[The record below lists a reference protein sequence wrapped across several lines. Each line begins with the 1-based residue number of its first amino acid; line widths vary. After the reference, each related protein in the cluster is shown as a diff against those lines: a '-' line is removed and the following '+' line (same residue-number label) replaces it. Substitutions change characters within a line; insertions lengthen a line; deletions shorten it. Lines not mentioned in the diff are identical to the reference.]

1 MIKLKCVK
9 TGSLGNLYILDYNG
23 KKLVI
28 ELGVDYNTFLLNI
41 ENMIDLQGVIVSH
54 YHDDHF
60 NKSLYD
66 KIKNCGFD
74 ILTNDNT
81 NIGKPYKLGEFIV
94 SPLPCK
100 HNIDCSAWA
109 IKVENEVILF
119 ATDTAIIPRVK
130 THINHFIVEVN
141 FIEQIRQEMVVKGI
155 DLSHINIVSK
165 NHQSLESCVDYF
177 NKLDYKPK
185 NIITIHKSN
194 SGLFDS
200 TITIN
205 ALKKYAT
212 NVQVAKN
219 GEEYIL

>member
-41 ENMIDLQGVIVSH
+41 DNMLDIKGAIVSH
-54 YHDDHF
+54 FHDDHF
-60 NKSLYD
+60 NKSLYN

-74 ILTNDNT
+74 ILTNENT
-81 NIGKPYKLGEFIV
+81 NIGKSYKLGEFTV
-94 SPLPCK
+94 VPLPCK
-100 HNIDCSAWA
+100 HNVNCFAWA
-109 IKVENEVILF
+109 IKVGNDTILF

-130 THINHFIVEVN
+130 TQINHFIVEVN
-141 FIEQIRQEMVVKGI
+141 FIEQLRQEMVVKGA

-165 NHQSLESCVDYF
+165 NHQSLESCVEYF
-177 NKLDYKPK
+177 DKLSYKPK

-200 TITIN
+200 ALAIN
-205 ALKKYAT
+205 SLKKYAT
-212 NVQVAKN
+212 IVQVAKN